1 MVQEGELFGVANLL
15 SARQTSMLRDRER
28 ESQLK
33 YEIKLM
39 EIENKT
45 TGAGGGGAAAAGAS
59 GSASSATPGDA
70 GDDDEAWQIAAQ
82 EVILE
87 DADEASDKANADG
100 ARARAGGGA
109 GVSVEALLNGL
120 TVHQHGE
127 IVGED
132 EKEVAMARRARKV
145 RPVRSFATL

>member
-1 MVQEGELFGVANLL
+1 MAVQEGELFGVANLL

-28 ESQLK
+28 ETKLK

-45 TGAGGGGAAAAGAS
+45 TGAVGGGAAAAG
-59 GSASSATPGDA
+59 SASNAAPGDA

-82 EVILE
+82 EVISE
-87 DADEASDKANADG
+87 DADEVSDKANADS
-100 ARARAGGGA
+100 ARARPGGGA

-132 EKEVAMARRARKV
+132 EKEVAMARRAGKV
-145 RPVRSFATL
+145 RPPRPFAT